1 MTALEQAGLDDLVR
15 ALTADLR
22 GTVTTPD
29 DPKYD
34 SARRVWNAMFD
45 VRRPAAVLRCADE
58 ADVAT
63 AVRLLRDA
71 NVPVAVRGGGHHIAG
86 FGTCDSGFV
95 IDLGAMR
102 SASPVDGGRM
112 LVQGGA
118 TLHEVDTAGDRVGR
132 AVPLGVVSET
142 GVAGLALSGGVGW
155 LTRRHGYTCDN
166 LLAAR
171 VVTAEGEIVRA
182 SETENADLL
191 WGLRG
196 GGGNFGIVTEFE
208 FRSHPLVHVVVGEA
222 YHVVSDDRRVED
234 VLRFYRDWTAELT
247 NNVTVWLA
255 IEQVN
260 PAYDLIADDHLG
272 QLVVAILGCYA
283 GDSLDDGEVALA
295 PLTRELGPTAAR
307 LSRMRM
313 VDLQHSQDDSAAA
326 AQGMRSYMKGEML
339 TQLTDSAIT
348 GIAKYSQQMP
358 TTNSLFEMGMVG
370 GAMGDW
376 DEMDAAVGLREARYL
391 AGFSMMSADDADLDA
406 KINWT
411 REAWSTL
418 TDASAGGVYLN
429 FSGEDGEGR
438 ILRSLGANSGAKRER
453 LFEAKRRFDPTNFFR
468 INHNI
473 DPTRTT
479 NDLDGANG

>member
-15 ALTADLR
+15 ELTAELR
-22 GTVTTPD
+22 GTVTAPGN
-29 DPKYD
+29 PKYD
-34 SARRVWNAMFD
+34 SARLVWNAMFD
-45 VRRPAAVLRCADE
+45 ARRPAAVVRCEDE
-58 ADVAT
+58 DDVAT

-71 NVPVAVRGGGHHIAG
+71 DVPVAVRGGGHHIAG
-86 FGTCDSGFV
+86 FGTCEGGFV

-102 SASPVDGGRM
+102 TASPVDGGRM

-118 TLHEVDTAGDRVGR
+118 TLHEVDTAGESVGR

-142 GVAGLALSGGVGW
+142 GVAGLTLSGGVGW

-166 LLAAR
+166 LLGAR
-171 VVTAEGEIVRA
+171 VVTADGEIVHA

-191 WGLRG
+191 WALRG

-208 FRSHPLVHVVVGEA
+208 FQSHPLAHVVVGEA
-222 YHVVSDDRRVED
+222 YHVVSDDRRVEN
-234 VLRFYRDWTAELT
+234 VLRFYRDWTAGLS
-247 NNVTVWLA
+247 NDVTVWLA
-255 IEQVN
+255 IERVN
-260 PAYDLIADDHLG
+260 PAYDLLADDHLG

-283 GDSLDDGEVALA
+283 GASLDEGELALA
-295 PLTRELGPTAAR
+295 PLTRELGPTASR

-313 VDLQHSQDDSAAA
+313 VDLQHCQDDSAAA

-339 TQLTDSAIT
+339 TQLTDSAIA

-358 TTNSLFEMGMVG
+358 TSNSLFEMGMVG
-370 GAMGDW
+370 GAMGEW
-376 DEMDAAVGLREARYL
+376 DEMDAAVGLRDARYL
-391 AGFSMMSADDADLDA
+391 AGFSMMSADDEDLDA

-453 LFEAKRRFDPTNFFR
+453 LFKAKRRFDPTNFFR

-473 DPTRTT
+473 DPARTT
-479 NDLDGANG
+479 SDLDGAND